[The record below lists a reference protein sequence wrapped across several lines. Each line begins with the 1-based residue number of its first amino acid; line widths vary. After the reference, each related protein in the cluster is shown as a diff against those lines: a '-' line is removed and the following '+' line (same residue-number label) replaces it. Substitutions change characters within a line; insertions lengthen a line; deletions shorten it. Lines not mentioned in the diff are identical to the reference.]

1 MFDIDKMLFQDM
13 EVMNINNLVNRNN
26 VVLYRP
32 KRLQNKF
39 EDSLVVYKG
48 DPETY
53 SLKAFIKE
61 N

>member
-1 MFDIDKMLFQDM
+1 MYC
-13 EVMNINNLVNRNN
+13 VVYRNN
-26 VVLYRP
+26 VVLFRP

-39 EDSLVVYKG
+39 EDSFVVYKG
-48 DPETY
+48 EPQTY